1 MVQQHFQEGGSRE
14 GGREA
19 NNIIMKYNANI
30 VFLILDLNSLILVRI
45 IGDVD

>member
-14 GGREA
+14 GGRDA
-19 NNIIMKYNANI
+19 NNIIMKYNAKI
-30 VFLILDLNSLILVRI
+30 VFSILDNSLILGRI